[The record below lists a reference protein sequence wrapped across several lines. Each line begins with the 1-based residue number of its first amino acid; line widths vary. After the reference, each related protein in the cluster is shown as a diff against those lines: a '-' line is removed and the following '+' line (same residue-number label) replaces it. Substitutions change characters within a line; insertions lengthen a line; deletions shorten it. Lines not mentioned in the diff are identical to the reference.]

1 MFSFALCLVLA
12 AGGQNPYG
20 PLEGLKILK
29 PADTVDTKSTP
40 APEGAVVL
48 FNGKSTDAWEHKGGK
63 RPVGW
68 KVTDAGQLE
77 IVGGTGGDIVT
88 REKFAGPFLLHV
100 EFRVPYMPKASGQ
113 GRGNSGVYV
122 QGRYEVQVLDSYG
135 LDSKDNDCGGI
146 YSVAKP
152 LVNACKAP
160 TVWQAY
166 DIDFTP
172 PVFEGGKKVKQGVI
186 SVRQNGVTIHDK
198 QNITQDN
205 TTSGL
210 GGNPAE
216 GGPVLL
222 QDHGNP
228 VQYRNIWL
236 VKKAT
241 ANVKAV
247 VVPRALVVKDAPKAV
262 VVKDAPKAV
271 VVKDAPKAVVVKDAP
286 KAVVVKD
293 APKAVV
299 VKDAPKAVVVKDA
312 PKAVVVKDAPKA
324 VVTSRAVVT
333 ATPKAVVVKDAP
345 KAILP
350 ASASEASPGTAVV
363 ATDAPKAGRERLL
376 RKNPSLLSRLRD
388 KFRSGR

>member
-135 LDSKDNDCGGI
+135 LESKDNDCGGI

-312 PKAVVVKDAPKA
+312 PKAVV
-324 VVTSRAVVT
+324 TSRAVVT